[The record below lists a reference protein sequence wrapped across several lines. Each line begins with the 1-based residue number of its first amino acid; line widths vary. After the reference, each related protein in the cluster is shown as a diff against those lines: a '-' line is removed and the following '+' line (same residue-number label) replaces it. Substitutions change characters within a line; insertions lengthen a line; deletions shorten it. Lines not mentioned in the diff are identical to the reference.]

1 MSRRHRVRTMH
12 QDKLVDI
19 VKDAGIEIAEH
30 QKYLRFEICANDEE
44 GEEVEA
50 PSVRFSLS

>member
-1 MSRRHRVRTMH
+1 MH